1 MKKKPISLVLL
12 LFAVFAF
19 SSCTAEKEVGQS
31 SLVLSDASSS
41 QVEQTTEVSTVFET
55 EKETSLAVSESA
67 ASVTSTVLETT
78 LPITTTEPERT
89 ELSSTAEEETTEA
102 ETKKEEPESSS
113 SYCTV
118 TIDCRNAKKNISQLK
133 KNKRAFVPESGY
145 ILKDARV
152 EVSKGDTAFDVFK
165 RACAQNVCTDNC
177 KYCQKSG
184 IQTEYSFTPAYNSYY
199 IEGIHQLY
207 EKDCGSLSGWM
218 FSVNGVFP
226 DVSSSAFEVKAG
238 DLITFAY
245 TVSMGDDL

>member
-1 MKKKPISLVLL
+1 MKKKPISLLVLL
-12 LFAVFAF
+12 LAVFAL
-19 SSCTAEKEVGQS
+19 SSCTAEKEIYQS
-31 SLVLSDASSS
+31 SLVSSDSSSS
-41 QVEQTTEVSTVFET
+41 QIEQTAEVSTAFET
-55 EKETSLAVSESA
+55 EKETSAAVSESTVT
-67 ASVTSTVLETT
+67 VTSTVLETT
-78 LPITTTEPERT
+78 LPITTTEPEQT
-89 ELSSTAEEETTEA
+89 TSSASREETTEA
-102 ETKKEEPESSS
+102 ETKAKEPESSS

-118 TIDCRNAKKNISQLK
+118 TIDCRNVKKNISQLK
-133 KNKRAFVPESGY
+133 KSKRSFVPESGY

-177 KYCQKSG
+177 KYCQKNG

-218 FSVNGVFP
+218 YSVNGVFP
-226 DVSSSAFEVKAG
+226 DVSSSVFEVKAG